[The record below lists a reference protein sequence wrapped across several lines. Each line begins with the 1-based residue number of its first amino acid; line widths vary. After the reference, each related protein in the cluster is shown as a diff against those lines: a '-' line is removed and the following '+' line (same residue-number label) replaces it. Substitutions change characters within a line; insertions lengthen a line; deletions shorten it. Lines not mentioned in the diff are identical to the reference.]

1 MVSQQ
6 HNAVDAES
14 ILDAARASLIDI
26 GWRRTTITEVARRA
40 NVSRMTVYRNWPGM
54 DQLAAAVMRREWF
67 RIIEHRH
74 GEGDNPRDVLVDTLV
89 RGARELRANPVLVR
103 LITLDPEALI
113 PYVFERASGTTHRV
127 VDLSIE
133 GVRAGQA
140 TGDIREG
147 SPAVIARGLALVL
160 QSFIFS
166 AHTLSSSDVT
176 EDDLDHELRQILTR
190 SLLP

>member
-6 HNAVDAES
+6 HNAVDVEDL
-14 ILDAARASLIDI
+14 LDAARESLIDI

-40 NVSRMTVYRNWPGM
+40 GVSRMTVYRNWPGM

-74 GEGDNPRDVLVDTLV
+74 GDGDNPRDVLVDTLV

-127 VDLSIE
+127 VELSIE

-140 TGDIREG
+140 SGDVRDG
-147 SPAVIARGLALVL
+147 SPAVIARGLALIL

-166 AHTLSSSDVT
+166 AHTLLGSDVT
-176 EDDLDHELRQILTR
+176 EDDLDDELRQILTR
-190 SLLP
+190 SLRP

>member
-6 HNAVDAES
+6 HNAVDAEVL
-14 ILDAARASLIDI
+14 LDAARASLVDI

-40 NVSRMTVYRNWPGM
+40 GVSRMTVYRNWPGM

-89 RGARELRANPVLVR
+89 RGSRELRSNPVLAR

-127 VDLSIE
+127 VELSME

-140 TGDIREG
+140 SGDIRPG
-147 SPAVIARGLALVL
+147 APAVIARGLALIL

-166 AHTLSSSDVT
+166 AHTLLSSDVT
-176 EDDLDHELRQILTR
+176 EDDLDDELRQILTR